1 MPCMSMSKR
10 GDDQENLFVT
20 YQHLRGPGHPF
31 YQGLNKVLAA
41 GGFDQFVEA
50 ACQKFYANRKGRPS
64 IAPGVYFRCL
74 LLGYFEGIGSE
85 RGIAWRLSDSLS
97 LRDFVGIPSG
107 EATPNH
113 SSFSRIRGRIDQETH
128 ESVFTWVLGV
138 VAEKG
143 LLKGKTIG
151 IDAST
156 LEANAAMK
164 SIVRRDDGRTYQ
176 EYIADLAKASG
187 IESPTA
193 DDLARK
199 DRKRKG
205 RKTSNKDWCNPND
218 QDAHVTKMKDGR
230 THMGHKLE
238 HAVDMDSG
246 AIVAITVA
254 GGTVGDTA
262 TIGTTIEKAAENLG
276 VVTKNSSIK
285 TRSTMASSIAEVVAD
300 KGYHSNDVVGF
311 FGDAAI
317 RTYIAEPKRGRRKW
331 NCDLATRISIYGN
344 RRRIRGDQ
352 GRRLMKKRGELI
364 ERSFA
369 HSLVTGGA
377 RRAHLRGHDKILK
390 RMTIHSAGFNL
401 GIVMRKLFGF
411 GKPRTLQGRSAAHFG
426 AICALWWS
434 LVTILRRYLPQVLNR
449 SRQRQFST
457 SAGRRGQITRPARF
471 STGC

>member
-1 MPCMSMSKR
+1 MSKR
-10 GDDQENLFVT
+10 GDDQASLFVT
-20 YQHLRGPGHPF
+20 YQQLRGPGHPF
-31 YQGLNKVLAA
+31 YQALNKLLAA

-74 LLGYFEGIGSE
+74 FLGYFEGIGSE

-97 LRDFVGIPSG
+97 LRDFVGIPHG
-107 EATPNH
+107 DATPDH
-113 SSFSRIRGRIDQETH
+113 SSFSRIRSRIDQETH
-128 ESVFTWVLGV
+128 DAIFDWVLGL

-164 SIVRRDDGRTYQ
+164 SIVRRDDGRTYK
-176 EYIADLAKASG
+176 EYITDLGKASG

-193 DDLARK
+193 DDLARM
-199 DRKRKG
+199 DRKRNG
-205 RKTSNKDWCNPND
+205 RKTSNNEWCNPND
-218 QDAHVTKMKDGR
+218 PDAHITKMKDGR

-254 GGTVGDTA
+254 GGTVGDT
-262 TIGTTIEKAAENLG
+262 TTVGETTERAAENLE
-276 VVTKNSSIK
+276 VVAANASIK
-285 TRSTMASSIAEVVAD
+285 TRSIMANSIAEVVAD
-300 KGYHSNDVVGF
+300 KGYHSNGVVEF

-331 NCDLATRISIYGN
+331 MCDLATRNSVHGN
-344 RRRIRGDQ
+344 RRRIRGDK

-369 HSLVTGGA
+369 HSLVSGGA
-377 RRAHLRGHDKILK
+377 RRAHVRGHEKILK

-401 GIVMRKLFGF
+401 GIVMRALFGF
-411 GKPRTLQGRSAAHFG
+411 GKPRARQGRSAAHLG
-426 AICALWWS
+426 AIWALWWS
-434 LVTILRRYLPQVLNR
+434 LVAVFRQSLPQIRNR
-449 SRQRQFST
+449 SRQWPFSP
-457 SAGRRGQITRPARF
+457 SYGRRGHILRPNRFSTF